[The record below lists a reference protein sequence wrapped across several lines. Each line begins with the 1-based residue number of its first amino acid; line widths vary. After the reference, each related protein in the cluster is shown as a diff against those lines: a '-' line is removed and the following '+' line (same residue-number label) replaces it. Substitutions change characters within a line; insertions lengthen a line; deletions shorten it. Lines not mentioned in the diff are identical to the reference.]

1 LSKPQIYSARPPDT
15 GEYPELVF
23 GFIAALGTDL
33 DTLYHA
39 LELELRSVGY
49 RSHLIHVIESV
60 PGYSDKVKSSDAY
73 EQMKQKI
80 VLGTD
85 FRQATGR
92 SDIFAAIAVKEI
104 RRIRSQE
111 NKQTAQEEQ
120 KSVKPLQKVAY
131 TIRQLKTPT
140 EVTALRKT
148 YGNGLYLISAY
159 SSYDNRL
166 RKIAQRLGGMINFA
180 DHMIEAKE
188 LIETDAKEEDKGEFG
203 QQVSDTFPLADFFI
217 NMDKDSGTISNDI
230 KRFVRLI
237 FRVTITPTKE
247 EFAMFQSFA
256 SALRSASLS
265 RQVGAAIGT
274 SEGDILAVGANE
286 VPKPGGGLYWED
298 DAAKERDYERG
309 YDTSQRS
316 REEIFSDIVEKL
328 QKKGLITQP
337 VGKEALKAIN
347 AKSLLLNR
355 IDLSRTVHAEMAALL
370 SAARLGVKIDGG
382 TLYSTTFPCHD
393 CSKHIVAAGITDVVY
408 IEPYAKSLVSE
419 FYPDSIA
426 IDEKEDATNSGKK
439 VRFRPFIGISPSR
452 YVSFFFMKH
461 PLSIIKRDDDQGNAI
476 TPKSGSWEWR
486 PRFGVDP
493 VTSEDKENL
502 LIATFAEAFPESKVS
517 SQ

>member
-1 LSKPQIYSARPPDT
+1 M
-15 GEYPELVF
+15 
-23 GFIAALGTDL
+23 
-33 DTLYHA
+33 DTLFHA
-39 LELELRSVGY
+39 LEMELRSVGY
-49 RSHLIHVIESV
+49 KSHLIHVIESV
-60 PGYSDKVKSSDAY
+60 PGYNDKVKSSDTMY

-80 VLGTD
+80 VLGTN
-85 FRQATGR
+85 FRQETKR
-92 SDIFAAIAVKEI
+92 SDIFAVIAVREI
-104 RRIRSQE
+104 RRIRTQE
-111 NKQTAQEEQ
+111 NKQIEDEKQ
-120 KSVKPLQKVAY
+120 KSVRPLQKVAY
-131 TIRQLKTPT
+131 AIRQLKTPA
-140 EVTALRKT
+140 EVAALRKT
-148 YGNGLYLISAY
+148 YGDGLYLISAY

-166 RKIAQRLGGMINFA
+166 RKIAQRLGGMINFP
-180 DHMIEAKE
+180 DHMDDAKK

-230 KRFVRLI
+230 RKFVQLI
-237 FRVTITPTKE
+237 FGVTITPTKE
-247 EFAMFQSFA
+247 EFAMFHSFA

-298 DAAKERDYERG
+298 DIGKERDYERG

-328 QKKGLITQP
+328 QEKGLISQP
-337 VGKEALKAIN
+337 VGKDSLKAIN

-426 IDEKEDATNSGKK
+426 IEEREDTAVLSKK
-439 VRFRPFIGISPSR
+439 VTFRPFIGISPSR
-452 YVSFFFMKH
+452 YVSFFLMKH

-476 TPKSGSWEWR
+476 TPRSGSWEWK

-502 LIATFAEAFPESKVS
+502 LIATFAETFPN
-517 SQ
+517 SQVPSQ